1 MHARSPILFAML
13 SLMMILPPGR
23 NFGQAQKSSIITAEN
38 ARPGTTDWILTKV
51 KRHDDEPYKKGWHR
65 RKEIEGYVSHT
76 SIRVGETLKIFV
88 SADPVDQFSLKI
100 YRMGYYGG
108 KGGRLMK
115 TISAHSGEI
124 QTIATQ
130 PTPEPGERGL
140 VECKWKET
148 ISLKIPDDW
157 VSGVYLGKLSTW
169 RESESEAY
177 IIFIIRDDR
186 KADILFQCSDMTW
199 LSYNRWPQWRSLYD
213 SPTSQWAARAP
224 DNYNVSFDRPY
235 GLFWNGLPAAFEP
248 LTNGSGEF
256 LMTEFPLAF
265 WLEKEG
271 YDVSYISNVDT
282 HADGMGLLRGKVW
295 LSVGHDEYWT
305 QEMFDNVTRARD
317 AGVNLAFLSGNSVSG
332 KVLLLPNTTDGT
344 PNRVMSLV
352 DRSFDEPALMGSRS
366 YGVGLGDW
374 TCAAP
379 DHWLFKGTGMK
390 KGDFI
395 PNLVGWEFHGP
406 PLAEGVRDLVVLA
419 EGPVRNP
426 SGKVSER
433 TYASTIYTAEK
444 GNYVFNAAT
453 CWWNKLLSA
462 PPAYINPPNYNFEQ
476 GDERVRRM
484 TRNLLD
490 RMISVKVNNQ

>member
-1 MHARSPILFAML
+1 MQLSSAIVTML
-13 SLMMILPPGR
+13 CLVMLLSGKC
-23 NFGQAQKSSIITAEN
+23 FGQADNSSVIIAEN

-51 KRHDDEPYKKGWHR
+51 KRHLDEPYKEGWHR

-76 SIRVGETLKIFV
+76 SIRAGETLKIFV
-88 SADPVDQFSLKI
+88 STDPVDQFSLEI

-115 TISAHSGEI
+115 TISPHSGEI
-124 QTIATQ
+124 QAMKTQ
-130 PTPEPGERGL
+130 PTPEPGQRGL
-140 VECKWKET
+140 MECNWTET
-148 ISLKIPDDW
+148 IALKIPYDW

-169 RESESEAY
+169 RASESEAY
-177 IIFIIRDDR
+177 IVFIVRDDR

-235 GLFWNGLPAAFEP
+235 GIFWNGLPASFEP

-271 YDVSYISNVDT
+271 YDVTYISNVDT
-282 HADGMGLLRGKVW
+282 HADGPGLLRGKVW

-305 QEMFDNVTRARD
+305 QEMFDNVTHARD

-332 KVLLLPNTTDGT
+332 KVLLLPNTHDGR
-344 PNRVMSLV
+344 PHRVMSLI

-379 DHWLFKGTGMK
+379 DHWIFKDTGMK
-390 KGDFI
+390 KGDAI

-406 PLAEGVRDLVVLA
+406 PLAEDVKELVVLA
-419 EGPVRNP
+419 EGPVKNT
-426 SGKVSER
+426 SGKVSQR

-453 CWWNKLLSA
+453 CWWNKVLSA
-462 PPAYINPPNYNFEQ
+462 PPAYINPPYYNFEE
-476 GDERVRRM
+476 GDERVRQI
-484 TRNLLD
+484 TKNLLN
-490 RMISVKVNNQ
+490 RMISVKPKNQ

>member
-1 MHARSPILFAML
+1 
-13 SLMMILPPGR
+13 
-23 NFGQAQKSSIITAEN
+23 
-38 ARPGTTDWILTKV
+38 
-51 KRHDDEPYKKGWHR
+51 
-65 RKEIEGYVSHT
+65 
-76 SIRVGETLKIFV
+76 
-88 SADPVDQFSLKI
+88 
-100 YRMGYYGG
+100 
-108 KGGRLMK
+108 
-115 TISAHSGEI
+115 
-124 QTIATQ
+124 
-130 PTPEPGERGL
+130 
-140 VECKWKET
+140 
-148 ISLKIPDDW
+148 
-157 VSGVYLGKLSTW
+157 
-169 RESESEAY
+169 
-177 IIFIIRDDR
+177 
-186 KADILFQCSDMTW
+186 MTW

-235 GLFWNGLPAAFEP
+235 AIFWNGIPAGFEP

-271 YDVSYISNVDT
+271 YDVSYISNADT
-282 HADGMGLLRGKVW
+282 HADGPGLLRGKVW

-305 QEMFDNVTRARD
+305 QEMFDNVAKARD

-332 KVLLLPNTTDGT
+332 KVLLLPNTTDGR

-379 DHWLFKGTGMK
+379 DHWAFKGTGMK

-406 PLAEGVRDLVVLA
+406 PLAEGVKDMVVLA
-419 EGPVRNP
+419 EGPVKNAI
-426 SGKVSER
+426 GKVSER
-433 TYASTIYTAEK
+433 KYASTIYTAAR

-453 CWWNKLLSA
+453 CWWNKVLSH
-462 PPAYINPPNYNFEQ
+462 PPAYINPPYLNFEE
-476 GDERVRRM
+476 GDERVRRI
-484 TRNLLD
+484 TKNILD
-490 RMISVKVNNQ
+490 KMIAVKAASASSPGGNR